1 LQKQKK
7 TQMKTE
13 LKGLNGKVAIQGKTY
28 EITFL
33 CSENEFMTLADGS
46 VINTLTAPPSV
57 TNNQKTK

>member
-1 LQKQKK
+1 
-7 TQMKTE
+7 MKTE